1 MGKATLFLVAAMVAA
16 GLITQ
21 HFQTFSS
28 DTNTLN
34 SAYGE
39 QVVARDIAR
48 SAYNLAM
55 AEAKR
60 DFAGAAASL
69 AMDEKAFGGGTF
81 DIVPTTYGSDSLV
94 LEITSTAGEAS
105 YQIRTTLVEVSMLDA
120 ALIVEAPHVVPSING
135 PNVLITGMDTDPATD
150 PQGLRGA
157 DQHGIKVNMAGIA
170 GNFYDAFGA
179 HTNHVSGI
187 GGSGMQ
193 AISAGAFTAAVQ
205 DIYAE
210 GLLEHDF
217 VQSDDIDGNVTF
229 GSVNAPAIVV
239 AQDIKVKSGGHLKG
253 YGLLLL
259 DDEFEVKSGG
269 TLDWEG
275 LVIAKAETSIDL
287 DYSGTVNI
295 YGSHIVLQGS
305 SAFTMPA
312 PGKLHIAYLSSS
324 AGFQSSVNI
333 HPYGQA
339 AQQVFAKG
347 ANKIASVD
355 DVWEQHF
362 EQGQQINFFI
372 RTWPTW
378 GAVKTQT
385 PNYYDQYARGHESQ
399 VSLNP
404 YADVIQLDDEGFHWR
419 IGFEDLNEEKGYPS
433 DWDYNDQIIEV
444 LVIPDSTWNPNQTQD
459 WWTADGGE
467 EEGEEEEEEGEDE
480 GEEVEGGGGG
490 GEVVGA
496 TSFSFTAQ
504 GNVNF
509 YYSTEAIAR
518 LNNRLASVRATR
530 KMIELNRNDRPM

>member
-1 MGKATLFLVAAMVAA
+1 MVAA

-21 HFQTFSS
+21 HFQTFST
-28 DTNTLN
+28 DTNSL
-34 SAYGE
+34 SSEYGE

-55 AEAKR
+55 ADARR
-60 DFAGAAASL
+60 DFAGAAARL
-69 AMDEKAFGGGTF
+69 AMNDKAFGGGTF
-81 DIVPTTYGSDSLV
+81 DIVPTSYGTDSLV

-135 PNVLITGMDTDPATD
+135 PTVLITGLDTDPATN
-150 PQGLRGA
+150 PQGLKGA
-157 DQHGIKVNMAGIA
+157 DQHGIKANMAAVATQFGA
-170 GNFYDAFGA
+170 AFGLA
-179 HTNHVSGI
+179 HKNKVRGKRGI
-187 GGSGMQ
+187 GD
-193 AISAGAFTAAVQ
+193 INAGAFTAAVQ

-217 VQSDDIDGNVTF
+217 VQSDDIDGAVTF
-229 GSVNAPAIVV
+229 GSVNSPAIVV
-239 AQDIKVKSGGHLKG
+239 AQDITVNDGGHLTG

-269 TLDWEG
+269 RLDWEG
-275 LVIAKAETSIDL
+275 LVIAKAETSIGL

-324 AGFQSSVNI
+324 AGYQSSVNI
-333 HPYGQA
+333 HPYGYG

-372 RTWPTW
+372 RTWPTN
-378 GAVKTQT
+378 GPVKTQT

-444 LVIPDSTWNPNQTQD
+444 LVIPDSTWNPNATQD
-459 WWTADGGE
+459 WWSAGNG
-467 EEGEEEEEEGEDE
+467 EGEEDDEEG
-480 GEEVEGGGGG
+480 GEEVEGGGG

-496 TSFSFTAQ
+496 TSFSFNAQ
-504 GNVNF
+504 GNISF
-509 YYSTEAIAR
+509 MYSTEAIAR
-518 LNNRLASVRATR
+518 LNDRLESVRR
-530 KMIELNRNDRPM
+530 SRRMIELNRNDRPL

>member
-34 SAYGE
+34 SEYGE

-55 AEAKR
+55 ADVKR
-60 DFAGAAASL
+60 DFAGAAARL
-69 AMDEKAFGGGTF
+69 TMDDKAFGGGTF

-94 LEITSTAGEAS
+94 LEITSIAGEAS

-120 ALIVEAPHVVPSING
+120 ALIVEAPHVVPSVNG
-135 PNVLITGMDTDPATD
+135 PTVFITGIDTDPATN
-150 PQGLRGA
+150 PIGLRGA
-157 DQHGIKVNMAGIA
+157 DQHGIKVNLAGVA
-170 GNFYDAFGA
+170 GNFYNAFGPSHA
-179 HTNHVSGI
+179 NNLTGKDGSGI
-187 GGSGMQ
+187 E
-193 AISAGAFTAAVQ
+193 AISAGAFTAVVQ

-210 GLLEHDF
+210 GLLEHDY
-217 VQSDDIDGNVTF
+217 VHSDDIDGNVTF
-229 GSVNAPAIVV
+229 GSVNSPAIVV
-239 AQDIKVKSGGHLKG
+239 AQNIKVNSGGHLKG

-259 DDEFEVKSGG
+259 GDEFEVKSGG

-312 PGKLHIAYLSSS
+312 PGKLHIAYLSSE
-324 AGFQSSVNI
+324 AGFQSSMNI
-333 HPYGQA
+333 HPYGYEPEE
-339 AQQVFAKG
+339 VFAKG

-378 GAVKTQT
+378 GPVKNQT

-399 VSLNP
+399 VSLMP

-419 IGFEDLNEEKGYPS
+419 IGFEDLNEELGYAS

-459 WWTADGGE
+459 WWTAVGSEDEGE
-467 EEGEEEEEEGEDE
+467 EEGEE
-480 GEEVEGGGGG
+480 GGGGEGG

-496 TSFSFTAQ
+496 TSFSFNAQ
-504 GNVNF
+504 GNVSF

-518 LNNRLASVRATR
+518 LNNRLASVRAVRRT
-530 KMIELNRNDRPM
+530 IELNRNDRPL